1 MSGNNSFIFNLDWY
15 AVLLEYP
22 EEVRFEVYEAIM
34 RYALSGTLA
43 ELKPLAKMAFSFIK
57 KEMDYNREK
66 YESTV
71 EKRRAAV
78 KSRWERQKA
87 EQPSSDDSNP
97 ADDSSDTNVQDE
109 YTSIQSIQMNNLN
122 THNDNDNDNNNDIII
137 IKKHD
142 FCVSEIPDVEK
153 PEKPEQAQTT
163 EQTDLETQ
171 FEEFRRMYPGTKRGF
186 KIEFENF
193 RRKNPKT
200 WRTIIPLLIPA
211 ITKQIQ
217 WHERSIATGQFT
229 PNYKH
234 LQTWINQQCW
244 TEEQPEI
251 TAQPQDVAPV
261 HKTAAAADY
270 DVDDEIFQSKNR

>member
-43 ELKPLAKMAFSFIK
+43 ELKSLAKMAFSFIK

-71 EKRRAAV
+71 EKRRAAI

-87 EQPSSDDSNP
+87 EQAPSDDLNP
-97 ADDSSDTNVQDE
+97 AEDSSDTNVQDE
-109 YTSIQSIQMNNLN
+109 YTSIQNIQMNNLN

-142 FCVSEIPDVEK
+142 FCVPEIPDVEK
-153 PEKPEQAQTT
+153 PEKTEKS
-163 EQTDLETQ
+163 EQTELEAQ

-186 KIEFENF
+186 KIEFDNF
-193 RRKNPKT
+193 RRKNPKN
-200 WRTIIPLLIPA
+200 WRTIILLLIPA
-211 ITKQIQ
+211 IKMQIE
-217 WHERSIATGQFT
+217 WHERSIVAGQFA